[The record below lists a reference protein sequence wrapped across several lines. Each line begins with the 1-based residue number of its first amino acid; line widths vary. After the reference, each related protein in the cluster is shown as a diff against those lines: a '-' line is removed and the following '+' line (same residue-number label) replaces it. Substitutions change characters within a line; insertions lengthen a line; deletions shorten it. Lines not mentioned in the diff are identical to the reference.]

1 MRGGI
6 YIPRQRRIWYPG
18 AIYHVVTRGNRKED
32 IFKQTEDYNFYMKLL
47 QINNEKYPF
56 KLYTYCLMKN
66 HIHLQIATIDDEL
79 WKIMRGINWMYSMFF
94 NQKYKLTGH
103 LFQGRYYAELIDTE
117 SYLLQSSKYIH
128 LNPVKAGIV
137 KNPIQYPWSS
147 YGVFMG
153 VEGNKL
159 IYDEGVL
166 RCIQGSSRKLYKEY
180 VESEE
185 NDDVVPGTM
194 N

>member
-137 KNPIQYPWSS
+137 KKPIQYPWSS

-153 VEGNKL
+153 VEGNEL

>member
-137 KNPIQYPWSS
+137 KKPIQYPWSS

>member
-1 MRGGI
+1 
-6 YIPRQRRIWYPG
+6 
-18 AIYHVVTRGNRKED
+18 
-32 IFKQTEDYNFYMKLL
+32 
-47 QINNEKYPF
+47 
-56 KLYTYCLMKN
+56 
-66 HIHLQIATIDDEL
+66 
-79 WKIMRGINWMYSMFF
+79 MYSMFF

-137 KNPIQYPWSS
+137 KKPIQYPWSS

-153 VEGNKL
+153 VEGNEL